1 MTEAK
6 LSGLR
11 PPTKIGRPCCA
22 SGPKPSVPPSPSR
35 SSAKNSMEHLWET
48 HGRRLSET
56 GSRRDS
62 DTSVVLTEDTDSF
75 IIGDRVWVGGTKPG
89 LIAYIGET
97 QFAPGD
103 WAGIVLDEPIGKNDG
118 SVAGSRYFQCEP
130 KRGVFS
136 RLTRLTRRPLSDLP
150 PSALSPTQRTPT
162 SPTESTRGNLSKSIS
177 PSLNTST
184 TSLSSVSHRELRLG
198 ERVIVS
204 SSQGSKAGILRF
216 MGTTEFANGE
226 WCGIELDDPVGKNDG
241 SVGEKRY
248 FECRPKHGLF
258 APIHKVSRSPSSK
271 RSSTCIVHKPTGAA
285 LNMALRKMGSR
296 ESLLSTSSI
305 SSTQASTVSKSAAA
319 SARKPGIRTSTP
331 TRSSVQEMLKDKQ
344 IEIEHLHKE
353 RDLERQRVTRAA
365 NQADQAEH
373 TILLM
378 KQEYERYRENME
390 KKIQD
395 AEQAL
400 AQLLDEKSI
409 LVTQLDEERRK
420 CEDLLFRFEEE
431 SVDKDAIQQ
440 EKTTQNVTNSLN
452 ENKIKELELKLSEE
466 RERVVQLEQDSI
478 KLFEAEEEL
487 TKLRSELSS
496 TVGQDQSAS
505 EELQKLGQQLEEMQ
519 KTLQLKENEKS
530 DLIARYEEQIKTFQA
545 QLTEHEKSTA
555 SLTDSESTLKN
566 ELEHAK
572 QSLESRNTIISQMSQ
587 KYDNDIAKLKEDI
600 QQSVITMDNITRNN
614 TLSQESLISKYENI
628 VSEKDNIIKQKTEE
642 LDTEVKRNLE
652 MQKTNLEQLKSD
664 NTKRFEE
671 LSDTFKSQLTEKEL
685 KIVNITSQLDE
696 KNKEI
701 EKLMTEMKIC
711 NQSRDSE
718 LQKAFLEIEDLK
730 QKLKSLDEN
739 NNYLKNQI
747 QTLEL
752 KIEDDNKK
760 FDYEKKKLEIDI
772 ADFKSSSLDT
782 LAQLKQ
788 LKEELSNKE
797 TEISN
802 LSESNVKTIEQMAKD
817 IENKLSAKEEI
828 IQQLKLETVNK
839 TKEIENAQQEIT
851 DLKAIVLQKTTEVEQ
866 FSKKCTELENS
877 ISASVNGKTL
887 LETELQSLT
896 STNAELNRKLI
907 TLEEKNSLLVEQ
919 KKKLELDICNLISST
934 ANSSDQLIKYNE
946 DLRQKE
952 QELDEVRDK
961 VGQIQNSLESVQNT
975 LKSTEQDL
983 EKSQLLNK
991 EFNSKVDEVQGLLMS
1006 EKKINT
1012 DLTLQLGSLKNRERE
1027 LVETVDKGKDLSL
1040 EIEKKTNQVTELN
1053 TQLGFR
1059 DQEIGELK
1067 DRCKE
1072 LQKLHDETIENT
1084 NKEKII
1090 SENLIKDLKV
1100 RVEEFSQE
1108 LKTLQQSKQKLE
1120 NELNG
1125 REQSIEEIVQKLN
1138 SEVNSKEN
1146 LNKLFLEATSQ
1157 LNLSEKKM
1165 KAMQEEIDI
1174 RDDNLTS
1181 MNVKYNHGLTQI
1193 ALLKSANDNSA
1204 SEAQMKLVTM
1214 EKQLANITTEHET
1227 VTKSLAEI
1235 TQLHGE
1241 LNTKLADATE
1251 NNKILTTKVT
1261 DTETQLKSEKDL
1273 VSELNN
1279 KIIAFEEKSAQ
1290 SVRELAKLNEELK
1303 IEKQNS
1309 NSALEEKRV
1318 LQDAIKVLQEQ
1329 LLAMQNDLSVK
1340 KSAEV
1345 ELIAKLENSTKA
1357 QEKSCQDIEVAK
1369 ETEIKNLKS
1378 NLDKVALQNAELIKN
1393 MNSLKATITQK
1404 DTEFSIMKKSLDELN
1419 AQVKHAEKTECE
1431 QTKTIEEYQMKL
1443 TTQQLELDNT
1453 NKQNL
1458 NLRQTKESLETLL
1471 QEKEQSISAIKES
1484 LNKDIQDKSNA
1495 KELTHQL
1502 NLVHAEVN
1510 QLKETESNLK
1520 KELAEVNKKWVEAKE
1535 ALKLAGQNQK
1545 NLKDVEVIPSNQS
1558 IHPAGGD
1565 VSKNKKIIGNDVDMD
1580 KLLEEHEL
1588 AQGQIDFLNS
1598 VIIDMKKKN
1607 DALTC
1612 KVEVLEMGIPPSEAD
1627 DYNLISINSRMAA
1640 PRMYCDICD
1649 QFDLHDTEDCPRQAQ
1664 DSPEPETSQR
1674 TPKKQPGERPYC
1686 DVCEVFGHDTTNCE
1700 DEETF

>member
-62 DTSVVLTEDTDSF
+62 DTSVILTEDTDSF

-162 SPTESTRGNLSKSIS
+162 SPTESTRGNLSQSIS

-305 SSTQASTVSKSAAA
+305 SSTHASTVSKSAAA
-319 SARKPGIRTSTP
+319 S
-331 TRSSVQEMLKDKQ
+331 TREMLKDKQ

-373 TILLM
+373 AMLLM
-378 KQEYERYRENME
+378 KQEYEKYREDME

-400 AQLLDEKSI
+400 AQLLDEKNI
-409 LVTQLDEERRK
+409 LVTQLEEERRK

-431 SVDKDAIQQ
+431 SVNKDTIQE
-440 EKTTQNVTNSLN
+440 EKTTQNVANSLN

-466 RERVVQLEQDSI
+466 RERVVQLEQESI

-496 TVGQDQSAS
+496 TVRQDESAS
-505 EELQKLGQQLEEMQ
+505 EELRKLGQQLEEMQ

-530 DLIARYEEQIKTFQA
+530 DLIAQYEGQIKTLQV
-545 QLTEHEKSTA
+545 QLTEHEKSTT

-566 ELEHAK
+566 ELQHAK
-572 QSLESRNTIISQMSQ
+572 QSLESRNTIISEMSQ
-587 KYDNDIAKLKEDI
+587 KYDTDIAKLKEEI
-600 QQSVITMDNITRNN
+600 QQSVINIDNITKNN
-614 TLSQESLISKYENI
+614 TLSQEGLISKYENI
-628 VSEKDNIIKQKTEE
+628 VSEKDKIIKQKTEE

-711 NQSRDSE
+711 NQGRDSE
-718 LQKAFLEIEDLK
+718 LQKAFSEVEDLK

-739 NNYLKNQI
+739 NNYLQNQI
-747 QTLEL
+747 QTLES
-752 KIEDDNKK
+752 KIEDDSKK
-760 FDYEKKKLEIDI
+760 FDDEKNKLEIDI
-772 ADFKSSSLDT
+772 ADLKSSSLDT
-782 LAQLKQ
+782 LARLKQ
-788 LKEELSNKE
+788 LNEELSNKE

-802 LSESNVKTIEQMAKD
+802 LNESNVRTIDEMAKD
-817 IENKLSAKEEI
+817 FEIKISAKEEI
-828 IQQLKLETVNK
+828 IQELKLETVNK
-839 TKEIENAQQEIT
+839 TKEMENTQQEIT
-851 DLKAIVLQKTTEVEQ
+851 DLKVSVLQKTTEVEQ
-866 FSKKCTELENS
+866 LSKKCTELENS
-877 ISASVNGKTL
+877 ISESVKGKTS

-896 STNAELNRKLI
+896 STIAELNRKLI
-907 TLEEKNSLLVEQ
+907 TAEEKNSLLVEQ

-934 ANSSDQLIKYNE
+934 ANSSDQLMKYNE

-991 EFNSKVDEVQGLLMS
+991 ELTSKLEEVQGSLMA

-1012 DLTLQLGSLKNRERE
+1012 DLTVQLGSLKNRERE
-1027 LVETVDKGKDLSL
+1027 LIETVDKGKDLSL
-1040 EIEKKTNQVTELN
+1040 DVERKTNEVTELN
-1053 TQLGFR
+1053 AQLGSR
-1059 DQEIGELK
+1059 DQEIKELK
-1067 DRCKE
+1067 DRCQE
-1072 LQKLHDETIENT
+1072 LQKLHDETVENT

-1090 SENLIKDLKV
+1090 NENLMKELKV
-1100 RVEEFSQE
+1100 RLEEFSQE

-1138 SEVNSKEN
+1138 SEVNSKED

-1174 RDDNLTS
+1174 RDDNLKS
-1181 MNVKYNHGLTQI
+1181 MNVKYNDCLTQI

-1204 SEAQMKLVTM
+1204 SEAQMKLATM
-1214 EKQLANITTEHET
+1214 EKQLANITSEHEA
-1227 VTKSLAEI
+1227 VSKSLAEI
-1235 TQLHGE
+1235 TQLHDE
-1241 LNTKLADATE
+1241 VNTKLADATE
-1251 NNKILTTKVT
+1251 NNKILTNKAI
-1261 DTETQLKSEKDL
+1261 DTETQLKSGKDL

-1279 KIIAFEEKSAQ
+1279 KIITFEEKSAQ
-1290 SVRELAKLNEELK
+1290 SVSELSKVNEELK
-1303 IEKQNS
+1303 VEQQKSI
-1309 NSALEEKRV
+1309 SALEEKRV
-1318 LQDAIKVLQEQ
+1318 LQDMIKVLQEQ
-1329 LLAMQNDLSVK
+1329 LLATQNDLSVK
-1340 KSAEV
+1340 KSSEV
-1345 ELIAKLENSTKA
+1345 ELIAKLENSAKA
-1357 QEKSCQDIEVAK
+1357 QEKSCQDIEIAK
-1369 ETEIKNLKS
+1369 DTEIKNLKI
-1378 NLDKVALQNAELIKN
+1378 NVDKAALQNAELIEN
-1393 MNSLKATITQK
+1393 MESLKAKINEK
-1404 DTEFSIMKKSLDELN
+1404 DIEFSIMKKSLDELN
-1419 AQVKHAEKTECE
+1419 AQVKHAAELEHQ

-1443 TTQQLELDNT
+1443 TTQQLDLDNT

-1471 QEKEQSISAIKES
+1471 QEKEQSISAIRES
-1484 LNKDIQDKSNA
+1484 LNKDVEDKSIA
-1495 KELTHQL
+1495 KELAHKL
-1502 NLVHAEVN
+1502 NLVNAEVN
-1510 QLKETESNLK
+1510 ELKETESNLK
-1520 KELAEVNKKWVEAKE
+1520 KELAEINKKWAEAKE
-1535 ALKLAGQNQK
+1535 ALKLASQNQK
-1545 NLKDVEVIPSNQS
+1545 NLKDVEVVPSNQS

-1565 VSKNKKIIGNDVDMD
+1565 VSKNKKSIGNVVDMD
-1580 KLLEEHEL
+1580 KLFEEHEL

-1598 VIIDMKKKN
+1598 VIVDMKKKN

-1627 DYNLISINSRMAA
+1627 DYNLISVNSRTAP
-1640 PRMYCDICD
+1640 PRMFCDICD

-1686 DVCEVFGHDTTNCE
+1686 DICEVFGHDTAHCD